1 MTKRSSAE
9 PTDAS
14 HKESIAVAKLLRGLN
29 QAQHEAVVSQ
39 ASPLRI
45 LAGAGSGKT
54 RVLTHRIAHRSAL
67 GTLDP
72 NRVLAVTFTRKA
84 SGELRERLSRLGIQ
98 GGINAGTFHSIA
110 YAQLRQRWEERGV
123 RPPELLERKVGF
135 VARLMSAKDRNT
147 PLDVVAEIEWAAARR
162 ITPDNY
168 EAAAAVARRR
178 PPLPLGTVAGIYERF
193 MAEKLRKRL
202 VDFDDLLRLAARDLA
217 ADPVY
222 ASARHWRFRHL
233 FVDEFQDVN
242 PLQHELLA
250 AWLGPESDLCVV
262 GDPNQAIYAWNGAD
276 ARYLTDF
283 DKYFPNGSTVTLE
296 DNYRS
301 TPQVLTVANA
311 VLDAGFSVPI
321 KLRSHRPDGPL
332 PKVREY
338 PDALAEAQ
346 ATARSAR
353 DHHAPG
359 TAWSN
364 QSVLVRTNAQAALM
378 SEAFTSAR
386 IPHRVRGGGDLLEQ
400 PEIKQAMHGFRRAS
414 SLQVALGDLED
425 EIRRLA
431 PEMGRDSAGLP
442 SDSSSPPSDS
452 SGRSAVPGFPRPANS
467 PVGPTAP
474 TAATR
479 LTAGLPV
486 GDLAEERAA
495 NMSELVRLGREYTVL
510 DPTGGIP
517 GFLGWLTS
525 ALRGEDRSGGDAVE
539 IVTFHAAKGLE
550 WSVVHVA
557 GLEEGFVPIHHAR
570 DSPDN
575 LDEERRLLYVA
586 LTRARDELICSWSKT
601 RIFGSRTA
609 NRQPSP
615 WLSIIANTVGATPPE
630 VPRKDGVGRTRAA
643 RAALKRPASDLPV
656 SQVELF
662 EALRAWRKAQ
672 AKDADVAAFVIFN
685 DVTLRAVAEAKPG
698 SRAELLALHG
708 IGAVKAQRFGD
719 DLLRVVAE
727 HTS

>member
-1 MTKRSSAE
+1 MTNQSRADSAAAAPPGSPTSS
-9 PTDAS
+9 PTDS
-14 HKESIAVAKLLRGLN
+14 PAVAKLLRGLN
-29 QAQHEAVVSQ
+29 HPQHQAVVSE

-54 RVLTHRIAHRSAL
+54 RVLTHRIAYRSEQ

-84 SGELRERLSRLGIQ
+84 AGELRERLGRLGLS

-110 YAQLRQRWEERGV
+110 YAQLRQRWEERGI

-135 VARLMSAKDRNT
+135 VARLMSAKDRNM

-162 ITPDNY
+162 ITPETY
-168 EAAAAVARRR
+168 ESAAAVARRR
-178 PPLPLGTVAGIYERF
+178 PPLALGTVAGIYERF

-242 PLQHELLA
+242 PLQHELLT
-250 AWLGPESDLCVV
+250 AWLGPESDLCAV

-283 DKYFPNGSTVTLE
+283 EQYFPSSSTVTLE

-332 PKVREY
+332 PVVREY
-338 PDALAEAQ
+338 ADALSEAQ

-359 TAWSN
+359 TPWNS
-364 QSVLVRTNAQAALM
+364 QCVLVRTNAQAALM

-400 PEIKQAMHGFRRAS
+400 PEVRQAINGFRRAS
-414 SLQVALGDLED
+414 NLQVALGDLED

-431 PEMGRDSAGLP
+431 PEVAGEQTT
-442 SDSSSPPSDS
+442 STQRTSP
-452 SGRSAVPGFPRPANS
+452 AVTPQ
-467 PVGPTAP
+467 
-474 TAATR
+474 
-479 LTAGLPV
+479 LV

-495 NMSELVRLGREYTVL
+495 NMSELVRLGREYSVL

-557 GLEEGFVPIHHAR
+557 GLEEGFVPIHHAK
-570 DSPDN
+570 DSPDD

-586 LTRARDELICSWSKT
+586 LTRARDELICSWAKT
-601 RIFGSRTA
+601 RTFGSRTA

-615 WLSIIANTVGATPPE
+615 WLGIISNTVGATPPE
-630 VPRKDGVGRTRAA
+630 VPRQAGAGRAKAA
-643 RAALKRPASDLPV
+643 RASLKKPTSDMPE

-672 AKDADVAAFVIFN
+672 AKEADVAAFVIFS
-685 DVTLRAVAEAKPG
+685 DATLRAVAEARPKTR
-698 SRAELLALHG
+698 SELLALHG

-719 DLLRVVAE
+719 DLLQVVADN
-727 HTS
+727 

>member
-1 MTKRSSAE
+1 MTNQSSAVQPE
-9 PTDAS
+9 PPN
-14 HKESIAVAKLLRGLN
+14 KESLAVAKLLRGLN
-29 QAQHEAVVSQ
+29 QAQHQAVVSE

-54 RVLTHRIAHRSAL
+54 RVLTHRIAHRSTM

-84 SGELRERLSRLGIQ
+84 AGELRERLGRLGLS

-110 YAQLRQRWEERGV
+110 YAQLRQRWEERGI

-162 ITPDNY
+162 ITPETY
-168 EAAAAVARRR
+168 EAAAALARRR
-178 PPLPLGTVAGIYERF
+178 PPLALGTVAGIYERF
-193 MAEKLRKRL
+193 LAEKLRKRL

-242 PLQHELLA
+242 PLQHELLS
-250 AWLGPESDLCVV
+250 AWLGPESDLCAV

-283 DKYFPNGSTVTLE
+283 EKYFPNSSTVTLE

-311 VLDAGFSVPI
+311 VLDAGHSVPI
-321 KLRSHRPDGPL
+321 KLRSHRPDGLIPV
-332 PKVREY
+332 VREY

-346 ATARSAR
+346 GTARSAR
-353 DHHAPG
+353 DHHSPG
-359 TAWSN
+359 TPWSS
-364 QSVLVRTNAQAALM
+364 QCVLVRTNAQAALM
-378 SEAFTSAR
+378 SEAFTTAR

-400 PEIKQAMHGFRRAS
+400 PEVRQAINGFRRAS

-431 PEMGRDSAGLP
+431 PGLIGG
-442 SDSSSPPSDS
+442 PPTTI
-452 SGRSAVPGFPRPANS
+452 PGAAPL
-467 PVGPTAP
+467 PTP
-474 TAATR
+474 
-479 LTAGLPV
+479 LPV
-486 GDLAEERAA
+486 GDLAEERAS
-495 NMSELVRLGREYTVL
+495 NMAELVRLGREYSVL
-510 DPTGGIP
+510 DPTGGIA
-517 GFLGWLTS
+517 GFTGWLTS

-557 GLEEGFVPIHHAR
+557 GLEEGFVPIHHAKE
-570 DSPDN
+570 SPND
-575 LDEERRLLYVA
+575 LEEERRLLYVA
-586 LTRARDELICSWSKT
+586 LTRARDELICSWAKT
-601 RIFGSRTA
+601 RTFGSRTA
-609 NRQPSP
+609 NRHPSP

-630 VPRKDGVGRTRAA
+630 VPRKDGAGRAKAA
-643 RAALKRPASDLPV
+643 RATLKKPATDLPDGEI
-656 SQVELF
+656 ELF

-672 AKDADVAAFVIFN
+672 AKEADVAAFVIFS
-685 DVTLRAVAEAKPG
+685 DATLRAVAAAKP
-698 SRAELLALHG
+698 STRPELLAVHG
-708 IGAVKAQRFGD
+708 IGAVKAQRFGG

-727 HTS
+727 HT